1 MRKSNLG
8 MLAVM
13 WVGLT
18 FAAEPRTVVMDV
30 ENMTCP
36 TCRLTIE
43 RALDKVLGV
52 AERHVDTR
60 ASTVKVTFDPARTS
74 ESVVARSITDA
85 GFPAKVRA
93 NGG

>member
-30 ENMTCP
+30 EEHDVP
-36 TCRLTIE
+36 DLPPDDR
-43 RALDKVLGV
+43 KS
-52 AERHVDTR
+52 TR
-60 ASTVKVTFDPARTS
+60 
-74 ESVVARSITDA
+74 
-85 GFPAKVRA
+85 
-93 NGG
+93 